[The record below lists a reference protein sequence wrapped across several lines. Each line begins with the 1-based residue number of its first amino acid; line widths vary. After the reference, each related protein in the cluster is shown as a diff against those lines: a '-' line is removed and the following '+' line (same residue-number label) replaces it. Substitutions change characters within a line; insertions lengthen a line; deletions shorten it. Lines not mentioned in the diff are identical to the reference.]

1 MSVVE
6 NPRGDLFT
14 RKPYQGHFR
23 LLLRFLPISL
33 LSLSLVAATY
43 MHSAS
48 PVGADSPENS
58 SSPGQC
64 NEPTFTAG
72 NLDPQRDTEFDPKK
86 WVAVTRAHFN
96 ACGTGD
102 FFLILLCPESEVK
115 AMPRIRR
122 VEQVV
127 NTSLKDFET
136 VPVEDRPNR
145 RPGLAQRAK
154 ETVIW
159 ELPKRCVEFDG
170 MAQNGQRAELASPGH
185 RDKRLKEDEVYS
197 SRKFSAIALK
207 FGPGNWL
214 PISAMRSKAFWVR
227 PEA

>member
-14 RKPYQGHFR
+14 RKPGQGRFR

-48 PVGADSPENS
+48 PVGADSPKDS

-64 NEPTFTAG
+64 SGPTFTAG
-72 NLDPQRDTEFDPKK
+72 NLDPQRDTEFDPKR
-86 WVAVTRAHFN
+86 WVAVTRADYN

-115 AMPRIRR
+115 AMPPIRR
-122 VEQVV
+122 VEQAV
-127 NTSLKDFET
+127 NASLKGFET
-136 VPVEDRPNR
+136 VPVEDRPNHR
-145 RPGLAQRAK
+145 AGLVHQVK
-154 ETVIW
+154 ETVIF
-159 ELPKRCVEFDG
+159 ELPRRCMEFDG

-185 RDKRLKEDEVYS
+185 RDKRLKEEEVYS

-214 PISAMRSKAFWVR
+214 PISAMRSKAFRVR